1 MPTPEK
7 VRLPNAGGAA
17 TSGGRYG
24 FIDVLRGMAALL
36 VIFQHGGEG
45 AGWFSMTTGFGPW
58 VNFGQ
63 VGVLTFFL
71 VSGFVIPLSLERAN
85 ALGRFWKH
93 RIFRIYPLYFAIF
106 AFELALYLL
115 GHGGYPPNS
124 VHNFGYFFLL
134 HLFFLQDYA
143 HVPNFVSA
151 SWTLSMEFAWYILL
165 SFAFAVRANQRSV
178 LLAVLTV
185 AGLLALSVAS
195 YVLHVRIP
203 LGRFGILATCVVGL
217 LFYRRH
223 TRALTQRTFLAL
235 VGVLILA
242 IAVGIYVGFG
252 VFLPRPDAPTVQCVF
267 ISWTIAYLLFIGCY
281 ASRECSIMQL
291 KPLLGLGTISYS
303 LYLVHPTVEDLI
315 GLAHI
320 EGWAHVA
327 ILWPATLALS
337 CLTYKFIEKPAI
349 DYPRRMERKKK
360 ERLEIQG
367 RALAND

>member
-7 VRLPNAGGAA
+7 VRLPNAGRAA
-17 TSGGRYG
+17 TSSGRYA
-24 FIDVLRGMAALL
+24 FIDVLRGVAALL

-45 AGWFSMTTGFGPW
+45 AGWFSVTTGFGPW

-93 RIFRIYPLYFAIF
+93 RIFRIYPLYLAIF
-106 AFELALYLL
+106 AFEFALYLI
-115 GHGGYPPNS
+115 GDGAYPPGS

-143 HVPNFVSA
+143 HLPNFVSA

-165 SFAFAVRANQRSV
+165 SFAFAVGANRRSV
-178 LLAVLTV
+178 LLAMLTV
-185 AGLLALSVAS
+185 AGMLALSVAS

-203 LGRFGILATCVVGL
+203 LGRFGIMATCVVGL

-223 TRALTQRTFLAL
+223 TRELGERAFLAL
-235 VGVLILA
+235 VGSIILSIVL
-242 IAVGIYVGFG
+242 GIYVGFG
-252 VFLPRPDAPTVQCVF
+252 VFPRPEITTVQCVF
-267 ISWTIAYLLFIGCY
+267 VSWGIAYLLFIGCY
-281 ASRECSIMQL
+281 AAREQSIMQL

-303 LYLVHPTVEDLI
+303 LYLVHPTVQNLI
-315 GLAHI
+315 GLANI
-320 EGWAHVA
+320 EGWAHLA

-337 CLTYKFIEKPAI
+337 CLTYRFIEKPAI

-360 ERLEIQG
+360 ERLEIKGQ
-367 RALAND
+367 ALAND